1 MMKRWMAMGMA
12 LCLTAAS
19 LAGCS
24 GTKDAAESTQAEAET
39 SAEEETAK
47 ESDLDKLTFTYV
59 TSPLNVP
66 TIIEKNQ
73 GIFEK
78 TFGDVQV
85 LYAVGG
91 TSVILSAAN
100 GADIKVLNMYSRS
113 PKAFCM
119 YSKDESLTT
128 PESLRGKTIAGPT
141 GTNLHELL
149 VSYLATAGM
158 TIDDVN
164 YVNMSIPDAKAGLD
178 GGSVDVALVAGATAY
193 NAGQQGYHLVA
204 DGEGLIK
211 AIIAVAVTQKFYDEH
226 PEIIE
231 KLEEAQ
237 TEIADF
243 MEEKPDETMQIVA
256 DELDLDTDAVRS
268 MYDFYDFSTE
278 ITDDD
283 KEGFQK
289 TADFMY
295 ESGMIDEAFDV
306 KQLFIEK

>member
-1 MMKRWMAMGMA
+1 
-12 LCLTAAS
+12 
-19 LAGCS
+19 
-24 GTKDAAESTQAEAET
+24 
-39 SAEEETAK
+39 
-47 ESDLDKLTFTYV
+47 
-59 TSPLNVP
+59 
-66 TIIEKNQ
+66 
-73 GIFEK
+73 
-78 TFGDVQV
+78 
-85 LYAVGG
+85 
-91 TSVILSAAN
+91 
-100 GADIKVLNMYSRS
+100 
-113 PKAFCM
+113 
-119 YSKDESLTT
+119 
-128 PESLRGKTIAGPT
+128 
-141 GTNLHELL
+141 
-149 VSYLATAGM
+149 M
-158 TIDDVN
+158 TIDDVQLCQ
-164 YVNMSIPDAKAGLD
+164 YVDPGTAKAGLD

-193 NAGQQGYHLVA
+193 NAGQQGYHLV
-204 DGEGLIK
+204 GRWRRLIK

-256 DELDLDTDAVRS
+256 DELDLDTDAVKS
-268 MYDFYDFSTE
+268 MYDLYDFSTE